1 MQTDEKMM
9 KTYEVQIHLKN
20 CGVVTFER
28 TWDRS
33 EMEFLTQLFSAAD
46 YTFHKCVKTNRHFA
60 VCTEEIT
67 GVIMEEKAAEKEL
80 SSMVPVEDDGW

>member
-1 MQTDEKMM
+1 M

-28 TWDRS
+28 EWDKS
-33 EMEFLTQLFSAAD
+33 ETEFLTQLFSAAD

-60 VCTEEIT
+60 VCTAEIT
-67 GVIMEEKAAEKEL
+67 GVIMEEKPVEKEEAL
-80 SSMVPVEDDGW
+80 IDQIEDDGW